1 VVVAVVLVFWV
12 KALADQG
19 AQTHHQAPLN
29 LLAARMAAAL
39 AVTTTLL
46 LVLRAQLGLFGALVG
61 HSLLLTQV
69 TYDEFIYPS

>member
-1 VVVAVVLVFWV
+1 VVVVVVLVFWV
-12 KALADQG
+12 KVLAEQA

-39 AVTTTLL
+39 AVAAAL

-61 HSLLLTQV
+61 HSLLPTQV